1 MKITA
6 LMKMA
11 LYLTSLRVVLKS
23 QPDIVFALT
32 VEHMAILMDRVDP
45 LADSDS
51 FGMDLYHQS
60 LEFVLDIMSSHPDVY
75 GT

>member
-1 MKITA
+1 M
-6 LMKMA
+6 
-11 LYLTSLRVVLKS
+11 VLKS